1 MNWEAI
7 GAIGQVLGALITF
20 IVGCIAMF
28 PYMKKCKVYFS
39 FMYNVDKKPTFV
51 ITNNSQKGQF
61 LNRIIIYSGKWSKKS
76 FCVIEM
82 LDIQDDLLIDN
93 TEFFIAPNSH
103 CKISANATRMVKYIT
118 HCEVYLAKYK
128 NVYIQYFQ
136 HIYFSLKIFLLL
148 QVFLTLQLFH
158 LFLHYLHN
166 TSSHSL
172 LHDQHN

>member
-28 PYMKKCKVYFS
+28 LYMKKCKVYFS

-128 NVYIQYFQ
+128 NVYIQLDFGDKMSKRFCTKIKTYQFLQ
-136 HIYFSLKIFLLL
+136 TLIDETEEFKELKVDGF
-148 QVFLTLQLFH
+148 FGK
-158 LFLHYLHN
+158 
-166 TSSHSL
+166 
-172 LHDQHN
+172 